1 VIRVSV
7 YRRPPLPEPGEEP
20 PAEIVLADHDG
31 LRVSVADGV
40 MLVEAY
46 GPPLRYGLSE
56 LDNVTL
62 DSKVYD
68 PELSSVPM
76 EVTPPMGRAP
86 RARIALVVRGQPDLI
101 PLSEG
106 YFAHMDASEAFGKL
120 RVFLRKHGW
129 VPEDERV

>member
-1 VIRVSV
+1 VSV
-7 YRRPPLPEPGEEP
+7 YRLPPLPEPGEEP

-40 MLVEAY
+40 MVVEVYAA
-46 GPPLRYGLSE
+46 PPVRYWLSE

-62 DSKVYD
+62 DSKVVNSALITL
-68 PELSSVPM
+68 PMELSH
-76 EVTPPMGRAP
+76 EMGRAP
-86 RARIALVVRGQPDLI
+86 RARIALVVRGQPDPI

-129 VPEDERV
+129 VPEDERA